1 MLVSIAALAVNQNIF
16 IYNFVVL
23 QDLHAQADPHLQD
36 VPQHDDVIFELE
48 ELDTLVLVF
57 VLELEFTS
65 FPHI

>member
-1 MLVSIAALAVNQNIF
+1 MF